1 MLRRAYAARG
11 PGAWKTDKLPWYV
24 TGNAFVASAYAD
36 VALGF
41 LRDCRSGRLGR
52 FDPALPVHVVELAAG
67 PGHFGYLFLKSLLE
81 LQRAA
86 PELAALKLRFVMSD
100 LAEANVLA
108 WAASDRLRPFV
119 DAGVLDFAVLDAE
132 RGRELRLRHKGETLD
147 AATPRNPALV
157 VANYLF
163 DSLPQD
169 LYWLQDKELVE
180 GAVTLRSD
188 REEDLS
194 SPDPGLLARLAL
206 GFTPRPA
213 ARPCYADDPLAER
226 VLEGY
231 RERLGNGTILFP
243 IGALRVLRNVGE
255 LLGPRA
261 VVLTADKGE
270 ADESEVLAQGTPRLT
285 LHGGFFSLGVDLNA
299 LALYARATGGDAL
312 HSRGRDRRLRVS
324 ALLLG
329 AEGGRFAET
338 RLAFTQAISRFSPL
352 DYFALSHHLRRTQPA
367 PPPEVALALLRLG
380 RGDGRLDHG
389 ARRRARGAGGFAA
402 GARQARPA
410 RGARARLVAV
420 LPDGRGRAVRA
431 RPAGRA
437 PGAAACGAALL
448 RRVAAPVR
456 PERRRARQLGP
467 VPLRPARAARGA
479 AAVRRRARAR
489 PGVGPG
495 ARVGRRIRAELDA
508 GA

>member
-1 MLRRAYAARG
+1 M
-11 PGAWKTDKLPWYV
+11 
-24 TGNAFVASAYAD
+24 ASAYAD

-81 LQRAA
+81 LQRSV
-86 PELAALKLRFVMSD
+86 PELADLKLRFVMTD
-100 LAEANVLA
+100 LAEPNVEA
-108 WAASDRLRPFV
+108 WEASDRLRPFV
-119 DAGVLDFAVLDAE
+119 EAGVLDFAVLDAE
-132 RGRELRLRHKGETLD
+132 RGRELRLRHGGATLD
-147 AATPRNPALV
+147 AASPRNPALV

-180 GAVTLRSD
+180 GAVTLRSE
-188 REEDLS
+188 RPEDLS
-194 SPDPGLLARLAL
+194 APDPGLLARLVL

-213 ARPCYADDPLAER
+213 TRPCYEDPLAER

-243 IGALRVLRNVGE
+243 IGALGVLRNVRE

-261 VVLTADKGE
+261 VVLAADKGE

-329 AEGGRFAET
+329 AEAGRFAET

-367 PPPEVALALLRLG
+367 PPPEAALALLRLG
-380 RGDGRLDHG
+380 RGDGRLIT
-389 ARRRARGAGGFAA
+389 ALGAGLAEQAA
-402 GARQARPA
+402 SLPEHVKRDLLAELELAWSQFFPMAEDVPFELGRLAARLGQPLAALRYFVESLRRYGPSAAALVNSGLCLYALHERREALRLFDGALALDPASAPA
-410 RGARARLVAV
+410 R
-420 LPDGRGRAVRA
+420 DW
-431 RPAGRA
+431 
-437 PGAAACGAALL
+437 AL
-448 RRVAAPVR
+448 
-456 PERRRARQLGP
+456 
-467 VPLRPARAARGA
+467 
-479 AAVRRRARAR
+479 
-489 PGVGPG
+489 
-495 ARVGRRIRAELDA
+495 RIRAELDA